1 VNGYVEFH
9 SPEGDPIVVNVD
21 RVNFV
26 RRFRGGNDASA
37 VNFEKGSS
45 TVTDQLPNRD
55 ELDQIEVRLV
65 VDHTGISNARISN
78 GHAAHPRCLQR
89 SQAAQFFR
97 RQAG

>member
-37 VNFEKGSS
+37 INFEKG
-45 TVTDQLPNRD
+45 NY
-55 ELDQIEVRLV
+55 V
-65 VDHTGISNARISN
+65 VVKGNLASVMKT
-78 GHAAHPRCLQR
+78 LQD
-89 SQAAQFFR
+89 A
-97 RQAG
+97 